1 MVNKHNVYNVG
12 LKESENCP
20 LPSHNAPN
28 LPIRTPNDNT
38 PVVIDPVT
46 GQLYTR
52 DPQVSPADLEAAEK
66 RLGTK
71 LEQKVEEET
80 NDVVRKGE
88 TSVASAPDKIVVRD
102 SAGHINIQYPTAGS
116 HGANKTYVDDNI
128 RAVRNE
134 ANANTLSVAKKF
146 SDMAVD
152 IDTKYA
158 DAKQYAENQIQAA
171 VEAIVGDLAFTYDSY
186 DDFIDSIMYTSDG
199 TNLTFTGIISEN
211 GEEFTYDK
219 LKKQGVQIL
228 IRQKDV
234 PDYWLSRLIIPAT
247 EDIINFFTEF
257 ETKVNLND
265 YYNKEEIEQKLEDLD
280 TTKRLTGEEIENG
293 TFENGEIIYCTL
305 KSEFFTAN
313 TYYIYTGNK
322 FKPISTGS
330 EISVVPLIKEFY
342 LSTNPTS
349 LTEIEVGRPLIIQ
362 KYWGTLKKSSDFSK
376 LHLTT
381 NISGHTAPFGETEVT
396 PSGHLSFL
404 VENLNYSIPTSGIG
418 LTTSMSLKLV
428 ATLKTGSTLYISKSI
443 TTAGRQ
449 YFGILDT
456 NPTLEVLT
464 SEIATEYFGTKT
476 YNSNTL
482 KMVVDKTLQ
491 KNISLVLPETPSYI
505 WFLVPMLNTGIDSIE
520 NMSSGGFDFP
530 FIRQDNI
537 TITNSYGVDIIYEVY
552 RSVNK
557 VYGAVDIVLS

>member
-12 LKESENCP
+12 LKESQNCP
-20 LPSHNAPN
+20 LPSHNTPN
-28 LPIRTPNDNT
+28 LPIRTPNDNQ
-38 PVVIDPVT
+38 PVVIDPRT
-46 GQLYTR
+46 GLLYTR

-66 RLGTK
+66 RLGK
-71 LEQKVEEET
+71 NLEQKVEEET
-80 NDVVRKGE
+80 KDVVKKGDL
-88 TSVASAPDKIVVRD
+88 SVANVPDKIVVRD

-128 RAVRNE
+128 TAVRNE
-134 ANANTLSVAKKF
+134 AYQNTLNTTQRF
-146 SDMAVD
+146 SDMSID

-186 DDFIDSIMYTSDG
+186 EDFIDSIMYTSDG
-199 TNLTFTGIISEN
+199 TNLTFTGIISED

-219 LKKQGVQIL
+219 LKKLGVQIL

-234 PDYWLSRLIIPAT
+234 PDYWLSRLVIPAT

-305 KSEFFTAN
+305 ASEFFNVN
-313 TYYIYTGNK
+313 TYYIYTGTK
-322 FKPISTGS
+322 FKPIATGS

-349 LTEIEVGRPLIIQ
+349 MTEIEVGRPLIIQ
-362 KYWGTLKKSSDFSK
+362 KYWGTLKKYSEFSK
-376 LHLTT
+376 VHLVT
-381 NISGHTAPFGETEVT
+381 NISGHMTPFGEAEVT
-396 PSGHLSFL
+396 SSSFS

-418 LTTSMSLKLV
+418 LNTSMSLKLV
-428 ATLKTGSTLYISKSI
+428 ATLKNGSTLYNSKSI

-449 YFGILDT
+449 YFGILET

-464 SEIATEYFGTKT
+464 SEIATEYFGPKT
-476 YNSNTL
+476 YGGNTL
-482 KMVVDKTLQ
+482 KTIVDTTLQ
-491 KNISLVLPETPSYI
+491 KNISLVLPETPSYV
-505 WFLVPMLNTGIDSIE
+505 WFLVPQLRNDIDSIKS
-520 NMSSGGFDFP
+520 MSSGGFDFP
-530 FIRQDNI
+530 FIKQDDI
-537 TITNSYGVDIIYEVY
+537 TITNSYGVDIVYEVY
-552 RSVNK
+552 RSTNK
-557 VYGAVDIVLS
+557 VYGTVDIVLS